1 MRIDLG
7 DENIR
12 SMSDNNDEEYEEYD
26 GPWITSQC
34 TEDGCDCE
42 GTAFPKHW
50 YFSYDGPE
58 IVIHY
63 ECNGH
68 EWKET
73 YKYQGKDYLN

>member
-12 SMSDNNDEEYEEYD
+12 SMSKNDDEETIR
-26 GPWITSQC
+26 WIQSEC
-34 TEDGCDCE
+34 AEDGCDCGE
-42 GTAFPKHW
+42 TVYPKHW
-50 YFSYDGPE
+50 YVSSDGYN
-58 IVIHY
+58 IVFHY